1 MRLPHATTLA
11 EARSHLAALADSART
26 FEAALEYDRVL
37 LRLDTIHGD
46 DTPATHDVALTDRD
60 ALYAITESALEALIG
75 FGIDPL
81 TVELLL
87 AYLADARDLD
97 AP

>member
-1 MRLPHATTLA
+1 MHLPHATALA
-11 EARSHLAALADSART
+11 EARSHLAALADRART

-46 DTPATHDVALTDRD
+46 DTPATHDVAITDLN
-60 ALYAITESALEALIG
+60 ALFDVAETAIEALTG
-75 FGIDPL
+75 FGVDPL

-87 AYLADARDLD
+87 ASLEDARDLD
-97 AP
+97 TP